1 MAFPQNS
8 RHTLDQGALALQ
20 SSSER
25 VDMGGEDIRSQEP
38 STALLKREGRSKPT
52 YAKRGWRPSYLQ
64 RRVLLCSIL
73 LCVSLI
79 VAVEVLFWYSSKH
92 RGLRKSDN
100 SLHYLWTY
108 GPTAILTAIGAIWT
122 RIDYQAKVTAPWN
135 RLARGPAAAKKTL
148 LLDYLDPLPPVSI
161 FNAVNNGDFGVAA
174 AAIIAL
180 LWSLIIAFSAS
191 LINLTPTDNQ
201 PISVPV
207 DITTGFKNDLAGLE
221 NARSLS
227 YYNMLGLQ
235 EANLTFPDGVSGKY
249 SYQKFNGRDI
259 PSTAE
264 LHATIDGFSASL
276 VCEEA
281 SYHVYQGSYVDTGL
295 PLLNFTMATDGCEIT
310 SSWIG
315 PPLRP
320 EVDLYYSRFG
330 SGSCQNSSDLD
341 HQRIAVSFGKLNYG
355 APAAEIPFPGSPVE
369 VNTSLDV
376 NLLCRPTYMISKV
389 DAVKNGSEI
398 LSVTPSLSTQP
409 TALSNIHAWDITRA
423 LFRSFNNPITVSYL
437 KDDGLL
443 IDSQSFNASDTVIDV
458 DPMMYLVLGQLSTPP
473 PSSST
478 LRNASLLQNL
488 TTQYYQ
494 MHTLFIAK
502 DLLTEPIS
510 LEAIGQTILY
520 QERLIVSGTAAHAM
534 AGILAAIVLLFV
546 IITITTPKTS
556 VLACA
561 PSSIS
566 GVAKLA
572 SRSDAVIQRLKN
584 SGGANSETLAA
595 RLDNSN
601 YMTSV
606 QDGDTIHQGY
616 LWIAGTGST
625 ALEANTESK
634 NAPLINPTTLQPWT
648 RSSVALLVLGI
659 TITLEITLTIS
670 QRSHGIG
677 AVPIGPSYLHYS
689 WTTVPALIFTIV
701 GLIYGSMD
709 LNIRKLTPYVNLSQG
724 STFRRSLGLDLL
736 DLSIPRILLR
746 ETRTKNFA
754 ALCSTLA
761 TLIASLLATFSSS
774 LFVLS
779 DISAYTNVQLH
790 VGKNLELPSTFDRY
804 ETSLLTSSLIL
815 ESNLSYPAFTYEN
828 LVFPS
833 LYLFSENGSGHD
845 ITLDAVVAA
854 VRPRMDCRLHNESS
868 ISPYFE
874 DNRLTMN
881 ITDAACSPPKDVL
894 QIITNYPSPAGY
906 MTGLLA
912 GTTNAYCTN
921 DDPKA
926 PRKSAYDWA
935 YFWADIKVA
944 PDPTVVSISALLC
957 NESYENVDVFTSFVS
972 TDLEIDLKKP
982 PIPDEATAKKNSTLW
997 EDREEVYFYF
1007 PNGPSAQVEGFFN
1020 TLTTSRYAIPQEYL
1034 ADTSKAEIG
1043 QDAIIWQHSIL
1054 RAQVMNSNSRV
1065 TPEAKNSST
1074 RASEKNIATSYKAN
1088 MTEAVGQVRV
1098 VQDVASTRIL
1108 QTLLAIVLILSLVS
1122 WALMPRTKILPREPT
1137 NLASVIALLVDG
1149 NLFEVLPITSQL
1161 MDEAATERLFN
1172 GVIFKM
1178 GWVEFIGQEEES
1190 RPGGNEANFAIYWL
1204 YQEKQVKRSRK
1215 VTLRD
1220 YTE

>member
-1 MAFPQNS
+1 MDFPQDS
-8 RHTLDQGALALQ
+8 RQTPDEGALALQ

-25 VDMGGEDIRSQEP
+25 VDMGGEDTRFQEP
-38 STALLKREGRSKPT
+38 STALLKSEDRFKPT
-52 YAKRGWRPSYLQ
+52 YAKRGWRPLYLQ

-79 VAVEVLFWYSSKH
+79 VAVEVLFWYSCKH

-100 SLHYLWTY
+100 NLHYLWIY

-122 RIDYQAKVTAPWN
+122 RIDYQAKITAPWN

-148 LLDYLDPLPPVSI
+148 LLDYLGPLAPVSI
-161 FNAVNNGDFGVAA
+161 FNAVKNGDCGVAA

-201 PISVPV
+201 PTSVPV
-207 DITTGFKNDLAGLE
+207 DITTGFKNDSAGLE

-235 EANLTFPDGVSGKY
+235 EANLTFPDGVSDKY

-281 SYHVYQGSYVDTGL
+281 SYHVYHGSYIETGL

-320 EVDLYYSRFG
+320 EMDLYYSRFG
-330 SGSCQNSSDLD
+330 SGSCQNSSDLG
-341 HQRIAVSFGKLNYG
+341 HQRIAVSFGKLKYG

-369 VNTSLDV
+369 VNTTLDV
-376 NLLCRPTYMISKV
+376 SLLCRPTYMISKI

-398 LSVTPSLSTQP
+398 LSVTPSPSTGP
-409 TALSNIHAWDITRA
+409 TALSNVHAWDITRA
-423 LFRSFNNPITVSYL
+423 LFRSFNNPTTVNYL

-443 IDSQSFNASDTVIDV
+443 IESQSFNASDTVIDV
-458 DPMMYLVLGQLSTPP
+458 DPMMYLVLGQLSAPP

-502 DLLTEPIS
+502 DLLTEPVS

-520 QERLIVSGTAAHAM
+520 QERLIVNGTAAHAM
-534 AGILAAIVLLFV
+534 AGILAAIVLPFL
-546 IITITTPKTS
+546 IIIITTPKTS

-572 SRSDAVIQRLKN
+572 SRSDAVIQRLRSFGRTDSK
-584 SGGANSETLAA
+584 TLAA
-595 RLDNSN
+595 RLDSSN

-606 QDGDTIHQGY
+606 QDGDAFHQGY
-616 LWIAGTGST
+616 LEIAATGST
-625 ALEANTESK
+625 ASEANTESK
-634 NAPLINPTTLQPWT
+634 NAPLINPMTLQPWT
-648 RSSVALLVLGI
+648 RFSIAFLVLAI
-659 TITLEITLTIS
+659 IIVLETTLTIS

-677 AVPIGPSYLHYS
+677 VVPTGPSYLHYS
-689 WTTVPALIFTIV
+689 WTIVPALIFTIV

-709 LNIRKLTPYVNLSQG
+709 LHIRKLTPYVNLSQG

-754 ALCSTLA
+754 ALCSTMA

-774 LFVLS
+774 LFMLS
-779 DISAYTNVQLH
+779 DIPAYSNVQLH
-790 VGKNLELPSTFDRY
+790 VGKSVELSTFDRH
-804 ETSLLTSSLIL
+804 EASLLTSSLIL

-833 LYLFSENGSGHD
+833 LNLSYESTSGHD

-868 ISPYFE
+868 ISPWFE
-874 DNRLTMN
+874 DNQLMMN

-894 QIITNYPSPAGY
+894 RLVQEYPPAEGY
-906 MTGLLA
+906 KTGLVA
-912 GTTNAYCTN
+912 GTTNAFCTSN
-921 DDPKA
+921 DPKVLS
-926 PRKSAYDWA
+926 KSAYDWA

-957 NESYENVDVFTSFVS
+957 NESYESVDVFTSFIS
-972 TDLEIDLKKP
+972 ADLEIDLTNP
-982 PIPDEATAKKNSTLW
+982 PVPDEATAKKTPTSWN
-997 EDREEVYFYF
+997 DREEVYFYF
-1007 PNGPSAQVEGFFN
+1007 PNGPSGQVEGFFN
-1020 TLTTSRYAIPQEYL
+1020 TLTTSRYAIPHEHL
-1034 ADTSKAEIG
+1034 ADTSKAEIV
-1043 QDAIIWQHSIL
+1043 QDAVVWQHSIL
-1054 RAQVMNSNSRV
+1054 RAQLMNFNSRV

-1074 RASEKNIATSYKAN
+1074 RASETSFATTYQAN

-1108 QTLLAIVLILSLVS
+1108 QTLLAIVLILSLIS

-1137 NLASVIALLVDG
+1137 NIASVIALLVDG
-1149 NLFEVLPITSQL
+1149 NIFEVLPTTSQL
-1161 MDEAATERLFN
+1161 MDDAETKRLFN
-1172 GVIFKM
+1172 GVTFKM
-1178 GWVEFIGQEEES
+1178 GWVEFIGQEEEV
-1190 RPGGNEANFAIYWL
+1190 RRGGNNANFAIYWL
-1204 YQEKQVKRSRK
+1204 Y
-1215 VTLRD
+1215 
-1220 YTE
+1220 